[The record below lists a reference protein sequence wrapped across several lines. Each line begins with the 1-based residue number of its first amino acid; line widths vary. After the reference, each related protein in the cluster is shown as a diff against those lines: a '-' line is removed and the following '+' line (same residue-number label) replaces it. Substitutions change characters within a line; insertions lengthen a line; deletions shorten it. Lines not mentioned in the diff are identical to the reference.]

1 AASRAGELEVHRAAK
16 LQLEQEKAAVAVR
29 LEEALRRA
37 DEQKKQLNE
46 LQQQLL
52 ARQNAEAELVTRNQ
66 AMRDELSRAEAQ
78 LDLIKQMLLG
88 QPQK

>member
-1 AASRAGELEVHRAAK
+1 M
-16 LQLEQEKAAVAVR
+16 R

-52 ARQNAEAELVTRNQ
+52 ARQNAEADLATRNQ
-66 AMRDELSRAEAQ
+66 AMREELSRAEAQ
-78 LDLIKQMLLG
+78 IDLIKQMLLG
-88 QPQK
+88 GGGFNLQVQHPQG